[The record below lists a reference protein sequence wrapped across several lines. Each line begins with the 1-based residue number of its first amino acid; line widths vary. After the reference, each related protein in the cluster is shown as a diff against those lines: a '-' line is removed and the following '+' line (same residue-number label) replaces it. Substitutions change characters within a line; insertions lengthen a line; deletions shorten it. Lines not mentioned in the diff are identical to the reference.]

1 MTEEKK
7 AIKIAKSNYK
17 EFKNTPT
24 SYNLKKEFLDV
35 IVSYSNNMPNW
46 GSCNI
51 IVL

>member
-17 EFKNTPT
+17 EFQNTPA
-24 SYNLKKEFLDV
+24 SLDLKKQFLDV
-35 IVSYSNNMPNW
+35 IISYSKNMPNW